1 MADEESRNED
11 AEKRSGKSSKKDGE
25 SDAKKGAGKKDAK
38 GKDKNKDAE
47 KADKKP
53 AKKSDAKAAKAE
65 KGSKAEKSDKVEKSD
80 KAVKTADK
88 KSSTKPKR
96 RGPIGVVFNFLREVV
111 EQLRKVVYPTRK
123 ELLTYTTVVLIFV
136 AFMITVITL
145 LDMGF
150 SEVSQIIFGV
160 E

>member
-11 AEKRSGKSSKKDGE
+11 AKKRPGNSSKKDNEASG
-25 SDAKKGAGKKDAK
+25 KKDDHKKDAK
-38 GKDKNKDAE
+38 GKDAD
-47 KADKKP
+47 KADKKSSK
-53 AKKSDAKAAKAE
+53 ASGGKSD
-65 KGSKAEKSDKVEKSD
+65 KAEKSDKASKAEKSE
-80 KAVKTADK
+80 KAVKTAGK
-88 KSSTKPKR
+88 KGSTKPKR
-96 RGPIGVVFNFLREVV
+96 RGPIGAVFGFLREVV

-150 SEVSQIIFGV
+150 SEVSQMIFGV